1 MCPES
6 LAGRRRRRVGNPKH
20 TEVSVARQS
29 PQRPDADEPEL
40 DDTTTRRPSRR
51 GRRDR
56 RRADAAA
63 DRALW
68 DELRIDPVEIALP
81 AGTGFTLRAYR
92 PARALTPTDVTERDQ
107 DDPFLA
113 RRQVIEEDEDDET
126 VVILDEEL
134 AEEFADSDEDE
145 SKRRRRDGT
154 ADDRP
159 RTTRPTTRT
168 PTDEADDEEV
178 PVFLSH
184 RGKLLL
190 FKTPE
195 SLVSFIRSGAP
206 NDLSQLDSWNEL
218 AERVEPADIA
228 PLDEDTYELDL
239 VVENLRGGHD
249 AWDSTLLIEAG
260 EVARDLAY
268 ALRLPAR
275 ARHALRRLQ
284 PRRPGRGAAGIGQR
298 WDRRFHGSAAAEENR
313 GTNRKSGL
321 AHDYRQDL
329 CGCGL
334 ARLTR
339 TGEHQSLADGKTCPG
354 RRTTP
359 WRSCACT
366 AVWPRRIR
374 PTDRPRP
381 GRR

>member
-1 MCPES
+1 M
-6 LAGRRRRRVGNPKH
+6 GNPKH

-40 DDTTTRRPSRR
+40 DDTTGPAEPDEADEADDTTRAS
-51 GRRDR
+51 
-56 RRADAAA
+56 A
-63 DRALW
+63 DRSLW

-92 PARALTPTDVTERDQ
+92 PAGSLTPTDVTERDQ

-113 RRQVIEEDEDDET
+113 RRQVIEEEDDES

-134 AEEFADSDEDE
+134 AEEFVDSDEDE
-145 SKRRRRDGT
+145 PSRRRRDSATDADAT
-154 ADDRP
+154 ADDDEAEAEDVA
-159 RTTRPTTRT
+159 
-168 PTDEADDEEV
+168 DEADDEEV

-249 AWDSTLLIEAG
+249 SWDSTLLIEAG
-260 EVARDLAY
+260 EVARDLSY
-268 ALRLPAR
+268 ALRLPAVLDMLS
-275 ARHALRRLQ
+275 AGSSLDDLDEALRATAN
-284 PRRPGRGAAGIGQR
+284 GGIGA
-298 WDRRFHGSAAAEENR
+298 FM
-313 GTNRKSGL
+313 
-321 AHDYRQDL
+321 
-329 CGCGL
+329 
-334 ARLTR
+334 
-339 TGEHQSLADGKTCPG
+339 G
-354 RRTTP
+354 RRRLKKIGAQTASLG
-359 WRSCACT
+359 WRTIVGKIS
-366 AVWPRRIR
+366 AVVDWR
-374 PTDRPRP
+374 D
-381 GRR
+381 

>member
-1 MCPES
+1 
-6 LAGRRRRRVGNPKH
+6 VGNPKH

-40 DDTTTRRPSRR
+40 DDTTGAAEPDET
-51 GRRDR
+51 DR
-56 RRADAAA
+56 LSASV
-63 DRALW
+63 DRSLW

-92 PARALTPTDVTERDQ
+92 PASSLTPTDVTERDQ

-113 RRQVIEEDEDDET
+113 RRQAVEEEEDDET

-134 AEEFADSDEDE
+134 AEEFAAEDEDDE
-145 SKRRRRDGT
+145 STRRRRDGAA
-154 ADDRP
+154 ADTDEAVP
-159 RTTRPTTRT
+159 DEA
-168 PTDEADDEEV
+168 DEADDEEV

-218 AERVEPADIA
+218 SERVEPADIA

-249 AWDSTLLIEAG
+249 TWDSTLLIEAG
-260 EVARDLAY
+260 EVARDISY
-268 ALRLPAR
+268 ALRLPAVLDMLS
-275 ARHALRRLQ
+275 AGSSLDDLDEALRATAN
-284 PRRPGRGAAGIGQR
+284 GGIGA
-298 WDRRFHGSAAAEENR
+298 F
-313 GTNRKSGL
+313 L
-321 AHDYRQDL
+321 
-329 CGCGL
+329 
-334 ARLTR
+334 
-339 TGEHQSLADGKTCPG
+339 G
-354 RRTTP
+354 RRRLKKIGAQTASLG
-359 WRSCACT
+359 WRTIVGKIS
-366 AVWPRRIR
+366 AVVDWR
-374 PTDRPRP
+374 D
-381 GRR
+381 

>member
-1 MCPES
+1 M
-6 LAGRRRRRVGNPKH
+6 GNPKH

-40 DDTTTRRPSRR
+40 DDTTGPAEPDEADEADDTP
-51 GRRDR
+51 
-56 RRADAAA
+56 RASA
-63 DRALW
+63 DRSLW

-92 PARALTPTDVTERDQ
+92 PAGSLTPTDVTERDQ

-113 RRQVIEEDEDDET
+113 RRQVIEEEEDDET

-145 SKRRRRDGT
+145 PSRRRRDSATDADAT
-154 ADDRP
+154 ADDEAEDEDA
-159 RTTRPTTRT
+159 
-168 PTDEADDEEV
+168 TDEADDEEV

-218 AERVEPADIA
+218 SERVEPADIA

-249 AWDSTLLIEAG
+249 SWDSTLLIEAG
-260 EVARDLAY
+260 EVARDLSY
-268 ALRLPAR
+268 ALRLPAVLDMLS
-275 ARHALRRLQ
+275 AGSSLDDLDEALRATAN
-284 PRRPGRGAAGIGQR
+284 GGIGA
-298 WDRRFHGSAAAEENR
+298 FM
-313 GTNRKSGL
+313 
-321 AHDYRQDL
+321 
-329 CGCGL
+329 
-334 ARLTR
+334 
-339 TGEHQSLADGKTCPG
+339 G
-354 RRTTP
+354 RRRLKKIGAQTASLG
-359 WRSCACT
+359 WRTIVGKIS
-366 AVWPRRIR
+366 AVVDWR
-374 PTDRPRP
+374 D
-381 GRR
+381 

>member
-1 MCPES
+1 M
-6 LAGRRRRRVGNPKH
+6 GNPKH

-40 DDTTTRRPSRR
+40 DDTTGAAEPDEADET
-51 GRRDR
+51 DR
-56 RRADAAA
+56 VSASV
-63 DRALW
+63 DRSLW
-68 DELRIDPVEIALP
+68 DEVRIDPVEIALP

-92 PARALTPTDVTERDQ
+92 AAGELTPTDVTERDQ

-134 AEEFADSDEDE
+134 AEEFADSDEKP
-145 SKRRRRDGT
+145 SSSSRRRDGD
-154 ADDRP
+154 ADATDDEAA
-159 RTTRPTTRT
+159 TDEEAAE
-168 PTDEADDEEV
+168 DEADDEEV

-218 AERVEPADIA
+218 SERVEMADIA

-249 AWDSTLLIEAG
+249 TWDSTLLIEAG
-260 EVARDLAY
+260 EVARDLSY
-268 ALRLPAR
+268 ALRLPAVLDMLSSGSSLDDLDE
-275 ARHALRRLQ
+275 ALRATVN
-284 PRRPGRGAAGIGQR
+284 GGIGG
-298 WDRRFHGSAAAEENR
+298 FM
-313 GTNRKSGL
+313 
-321 AHDYRQDL
+321 
-329 CGCGL
+329 
-334 ARLTR
+334 
-339 TGEHQSLADGKTCPG
+339 G
-354 RRTTP
+354 RRRLKKIGAQTASLG
-359 WRSCACT
+359 WRTIVGKIS
-366 AVWPRRIR
+366 AVVDWR
-374 PTDRPRP
+374 D
-381 GRR
+381 

>member
-1 MCPES
+1 M
-6 LAGRRRRRVGNPKH
+6 GNPKH

-40 DDTTTRRPSRR
+40 DDTTGPAEPDEADEADDTP
-51 GRRDR
+51 
-56 RRADAAA
+56 RASA
-63 DRALW
+63 DRPLW

-92 PARALTPTDVTERDQ
+92 PAGSLTPTDVTERDQ

-113 RRQVIEEDEDDET
+113 RRQVIEEEDDES

-134 AEEFADSDEDE
+134 AEEFVDSDEDE
-145 SKRRRRDGT
+145 PSRRRRDSATDADAT
-154 ADDRP
+154 ADDDEAEAEDVA
-159 RTTRPTTRT
+159 
-168 PTDEADDEEV
+168 DEADDEEV

-249 AWDSTLLIEAG
+249 SWDSTLLIEAG
-260 EVARDLAY
+260 EVARDLSY
-268 ALRLPAR
+268 ALRLPAVLDMLS
-275 ARHALRRLQ
+275 AGSSLDDLDEALRATAN
-284 PRRPGRGAAGIGQR
+284 GGIGA
-298 WDRRFHGSAAAEENR
+298 FM
-313 GTNRKSGL
+313 
-321 AHDYRQDL
+321 
-329 CGCGL
+329 
-334 ARLTR
+334 
-339 TGEHQSLADGKTCPG
+339 G
-354 RRTTP
+354 RRRLKKIGAQTASLG
-359 WRSCACT
+359 WRTIVGKIS
-366 AVWPRRIR
+366 AVVDWR
-374 PTDRPRP
+374 D
-381 GRR
+381 

>member
-1 MCPES
+1 M
-6 LAGRRRRRVGNPKH
+6 GNPKH

-40 DDTTTRRPSRR
+40 DDTTDPAEPDEADEADDTP
-51 GRRDR
+51 
-56 RRADAAA
+56 RASA
-63 DRALW
+63 DRSLW

-92 PARALTPTDVTERDQ
+92 PAGSLTPTDVTERDQ

-113 RRQVIEEDEDDET
+113 RRQVIEEEDDET

-145 SKRRRRDGT
+145 SSRRRRDSATDADAT
-154 ADDRP
+154 AEDDE
-159 RTTRPTTRT
+159 TEAEAEDVA
-168 PTDEADDEEV
+168 DEADDEEV

-218 AERVEPADIA
+218 SERVEPADIA

-249 AWDSTLLIEAG
+249 SWDSTLLIEAG
-260 EVARDLAY
+260 EVARDLSY
-268 ALRLPAR
+268 ALRLPAVLDMLS
-275 ARHALRRLQ
+275 AGSSLDNLDEALRATAN
-284 PRRPGRGAAGIGQR
+284 GGIGA
-298 WDRRFHGSAAAEENR
+298 FM
-313 GTNRKSGL
+313 
-321 AHDYRQDL
+321 
-329 CGCGL
+329 
-334 ARLTR
+334 
-339 TGEHQSLADGKTCPG
+339 G
-354 RRTTP
+354 RRRLKKIGAQTASLG
-359 WRSCACT
+359 WRTIVGKIS
-366 AVWPRRIR
+366 AVVDWR
-374 PTDRPRP
+374 D
-381 GRR
+381 